1 MEMSCVTEKHEKQ
14 TGLSKKT
21 ISYMKENAYAKIFF
35 LESVFILN
43 FLGKSEA
50 RNIAIFVEL
59 ICS

>member
-43 FLGKSEA
+43 FLGKK
-50 RNIAIFVEL
+50 
-59 ICS
+59 

>member
-1 MEMSCVTEKHEKQ
+1 MKNKQ
-14 TGLSKKT
+14 AFLKKT